1 MVGEI
6 NYSTTFITQLDHLSK
21 ILYIKQYFSYLEDI
35 DNYIDK
41 IYDFVESNIEF
52 PISTNS
58 PETFQKFGKKYI
70 KYKANS
76 RTTWYIFF
84 DQKDNQFI
92 VNHILNN
99 HSQDFPE
106 LL

>member
-1 MVGEI
+1 MLFVKEYFGFEI
-6 NYSTTFITQLDHLSK
+6 ECQRYGDRV
-21 ILYIKQYFSYLEDI
+21 
-35 DNYIDK
+35 
-41 IYDFVESNIEF
+41 YDFVENNINY
-52 PISTNS
+52 PISKS
-58 PETFQKFGKKYI
+58 SSEKFQKYGKKYL
-70 KYKANS
+70 KYSANK

-92 VNHILNN
+92 INHILNI